1 MNQQISQDPLE
12 NLLTSSL
19 VKIEQHLEPL
29 EIVTG
34 FETRNRF
41 SIIGN
46 NFVLFGRED
55 SPVISRMFVPNWRAF
70 TFNISDGEGSVW
82 LSLRKPF
89 DILFAKVVVSDRYGQ
104 PIGLVRTRL
113 SIIAKRLDI
122 LDENLT
128 VCATLRSTALHPWT
142 FNIQVNGS
150 PAGVLTRRWGGLARE
165 TFTDANNFT
174 LELYPSLSMTM
185 RKLLLAA
192 AFLIDF
198 NWYERKK

>member
-113 SIIAKRLDI
+113 SIIAKRR
-122 LDENLT
+122 
-128 VCATLRSTALHPWT
+128 CAPGAGARAARHIPAIRLRGEKASVAVESGRP
-142 FNIQVNGS
+142 G
-150 PAGVLTRRWGGLARE
+150 
-165 TFTDANNFT
+165 
-174 LELYPSLSMTM
+174 
-185 RKLLLAA
+185 
-192 AFLIDF
+192 
-198 NWYERKK
+198 